1 MNGFKAER
9 GSVGS
14 YGGNRSARWQQ
25 PGLVTEVMGSR
36 AWLGV
41 GVQAEARVLPRL
53 WACAIDGDGAMHS
66 GRKGAG
72 RTRRELASVGL

>member
-25 PGLVTEVMGSR
+25 PVVVTEVMGSR

-41 GVQAEARVLPRL
+41 GVQGEGRV
-53 WACAIDGDGAMHS
+53 
-66 GRKGAG
+66 KGA
-72 RTRRELASVGL
+72 S